1 MLSFTWLSQDLPKL
15 VYQMA
20 NKHCLHHLLCDGLCE
35 VGVGT
40 LLQRKQENTPVML
53 KNFYPNGEGVIN
65 PDEQTTECQVH
76 VNAINK
82 VNKIV

>member
-1 MLSFTWLSQDLPKL
+1 MLSFIWLSQDLPKL
-15 VYQMA
+15 VYQPA
-20 NKHCLHHLLCDGLCE
+20 NKHCLHHLPCDGLCK

-40 LLQRKQENTPVML
+40 LLQRKQENTPVL
-53 KNFYPNGEGVIN
+53 KIFHLHGEGVIN
-65 PDEQTTECQVH
+65 PDEQTAECQVQ